1 MNKLFSTP
9 QTLSHPRYVSHR
21 GFQPMAP
28 ANSLPSFE
36 YAGYL
41 RQWAIETDVH
51 FTRDGVAV
59 CCHNDTVDATF
70 DGTGAI
76 REMGWA
82 ELSRLRMSQGWT
94 ACATSRSACRCSAN
108 TCPSAAITA
117 ACPLSN

>member
-51 FTRDGVAV
+51 FT
-59 CCHNDTVDATF
+59 ATAWRYAA
-70 DGTGAI
+70 TTT
-76 REMGWA
+76 R
-82 ELSRLRMSQGWT
+82 WT
-94 ACATSRSACRCSAN
+94 QPLTARA
-108 TCPSAAITA
+108 PSAKWTGR
-117 ACPLSN
+117 S